1 MNDYRFRYYDCLLV
15 PKSSLT
21 GQFPWHRV
29 SLLVEYEYV
38 GDEVPLNP
46 TVLSLEHII
55 LKCVSD
61 IFPGLA
67 GLPGDLPNQGH

>member
-1 MNDYRFRYYDCLLV
+1 
-15 PKSSLT
+15 
-21 GQFPWHRV
+21 
-29 SLLVEYEYV
+29 VEYEYV